1 MKLWHRGYLG
11 ISILLLVVAI
21 YFAVSSYR
29 FLAQRERATGVVTAL
44 NAENDRCYRGQQCTR
59 FRADVDFTADGVQKS
74 AVVPVGNPHGHD
86 QPASKADY
94 QVGDSIPIVFRPDGP
109 AEAEAYDFWSLW
121 WIPLACLAAGL
132 AALYGAFHHREEEEV
147 VSMHLDQPAED

>member
-29 FLAQRERATGVVTAL
+29 YLARYERATGVVTAL
-44 NAENDRCYRGQQCTR
+44 NAENDRCYRGRQCTR
-59 FRADVDFTADGVQKS
+59 FRADVDFTDGGAQKS
-74 AVVPVGNPHGHD
+74 TVLAVGNPHGHD

-94 QVGDSIPIVFRPDGP
+94 QVGDSVPMVFDPDRPD
-109 AEAEAYDFWSLW
+109 EAEVYDFWSLW
-121 WIPLACLAAGL
+121 WIPLALLVPALATMYA
-132 AALYGAFHHREEEEV
+132 AFHHREEEEV